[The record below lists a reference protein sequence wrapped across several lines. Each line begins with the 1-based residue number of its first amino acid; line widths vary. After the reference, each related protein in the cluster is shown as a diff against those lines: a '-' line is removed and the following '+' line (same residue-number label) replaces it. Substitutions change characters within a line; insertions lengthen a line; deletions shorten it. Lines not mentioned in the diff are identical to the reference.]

1 MTVFSWGVIHGSTL
15 LYSLCYVSLC
25 CINIRQVK
33 SISYRVYSPFSCSIF
48 SRFAI
53 CLFWEAWNI
62 TPKGLKGW
70 QFWRLLASLCGVPR
84 RSAYAGKGFR
94 KVGGR
99 SDRISQQQMNA
110 EELEI
115 RKTCSIFLCVVQ
127 VIFRNLCLCIATK
140 LDFLLARWGFEGD
153 FAAQNM
159 MTAFGKVWHSC
170 KSNARRKLTILI
182 RFGSFSHVQS
192 RFLLK
197 WCTAYHSVAGWAHA
211 WSIQVQPRDWQTA
224 SHHFRPPLFS
234 WSITFWFCQIWP
246 ADVW

>member
-1 MTVFSWGVIHGSTL
+1 MT
-15 LYSLCYVSLC
+15 
-25 CINIRQVK
+25 
-33 SISYRVYSPFSCSIF
+33 IF
-48 SRFAI
+48 
-53 CLFWEAWNI
+53 EA
-62 TPKGLKGW
+62 
-70 QFWRLLASLCGVPR
+70 WRLLASLCGVPR

-99 SDRISQQQMNA
+99 SDRISQQHLNA

-115 RKTCSIFLCVVQ
+115 RKTYSIFLCAVQ

-182 RFGSFSHVQS
+182 QFGSFSHVQS
-192 RFLLK
+192 RFPLK
-197 WCTAYHSVAGWAHA
+197 WCTAYHSVAGWAHT
-211 WSIQVQPRDWQTA
+211 WSIQAQPRDWQTA